1 MIFLS
6 TRSALSALSLFFT
19 TLTILPQSRA
29 DDVQTITYQN
39 SDGTALYLKDDR
51 RPALY
56 TGDFGDCLGDS
67 NKLVTVIKFDASY
80 YKDNMTITFD
90 IQGSTTFVREALMI
104 YIGVYAYGEGRFE
117 IPFDPCKANIYSMCP
132 AKQNVS
138 INANAQIPLGA
149 ADVALIPSIALTIPD
164 FEGQAILRIFSNT
177 SQSEVACYAATL
189 TNGATFSHPAAVG
202 GTLGAFTVIALLSAL
217 ATAAYGE
224 TIPTMRKHY
233 AHSLSVLVV
242 FAVFHHIFFTGALS
256 MNFPSV
262 LVAFWSN
269 YAWSAGMIY
278 TSGMQN
284 SIDHLTSEARGNT
297 SYLGAAGANTPQS
310 GVGGGF
316 DLHKIYKRSR
326 AFDPSGMTEAL
337 EGTLSKALAKRASTG
352 SNATSA
358 SKWFGD
364 PVRAGLPLPGN
375 YSGFAGT
382 LSQEM
387 IPASNAFLTG
397 FIWFLILLLI
407 VGGSVVLLKFA
418 LDLLCRF
425 NVVKTQRFNLFRAH
439 WKGYTALALLRTCFI
454 AFFALMFLTIFQF
467 SYGGAASVMAIA
479 AIVFVIFFIGI
490 LGICAYACYY
500 RLRVGN
506 FETKPDR
513 IQLERRKVLKVIPW
527 YTFHHESNVQD
538 QPEKV
543 FSGSL
548 PGWKI
553 SHIGEGTAQSI
564 HDDEEYT
571 KKFGWL
577 ASRYRRT
584 RWWFFAAWIVYEFI
598 RAAVL
603 AGASGHPMVQVFFLL
618 VIEFLAF
625 LGIFKLKP
633 YEGQRLNVIVIYLLG
648 FSKIVCVAL
657 SAAFDVSFNL
667 ARIPTTVIGVVI
679 IIIQGFLTTAL
690 LICIVLSAI
699 SSYFSI
705 TRHREEI
712 KPRRWLPLRQRYFNH
727 LDQVVADVP
736 PPPKPPTPPP
746 EEPKGPYFSVNS
758 VKRAPKIEDED
769 LEFQAEISQ
778 DPRSSQTQVGS
789 IYGASK
795 DALPGNRASR
805 ATSVGSR
812 ISSSNLPYGARVHR
826 GSWSTR
832 DFQDY
837 NRPYTAGTV
846 APLVDEGGGVVRTGS
861 MMSRASSPGGLKDH
875 GSRDNFG
882 QDVSGRQ
889 SLADVAGAGL
899 PSRTDS
905 PATFKSGPASPP
917 VSRPASAG
925 LENII
930 SPSSSGTPGNSLPRP
945 KTPENAKRMSSP
957 LNTIVTRSPSLKDD
971 ATGGAPPS
979 PRSPTGSL
987 QRGRSRLVKTPKP
1000 KESINE
1006 TGGT

>member
-1 MIFLS
+1 MIFLP
-6 TRSALSALSLFFT
+6 TPWPIPALSLLLT
-19 TLTILPQSRA
+19 SLTILPQARA

-39 SDGTALYLKDDR
+39 PDGSALYLQDDR

-56 TGDFGDCLGDS
+56 TGNFGDCLGDPA
-67 NKLVTVIKFDASY
+67 NLITVTKFDASY

-90 IQGSTTFVREALMI
+90 IQGSTTFAKEALMI
-104 YIGVYAYGEGRFE
+104 YIGVYAYGESRFE

-132 AKQNVS
+132 AKQNIS

-149 ADVALIPSIALTIPD
+149 SDVALIPSIALSIPD
-164 FEGQAILRIFSNT
+164 FEGQAILRIFANST
-177 SQSEVACYAATL
+177 QSEVACYAATL
-189 TNGATFSHPAAVG
+189 KNGATFSHPEAVG
-202 GTLGAFTVIALLSAL
+202 STLGVFTLIALLASF

-284 SIDHLTSEARGNT
+284 SIDRLTSKARGNT
-297 SYLGAAGANTPQS
+297 LYLGAAGVGTDQTD
-310 GVGGGF
+310 VGGGYDF
-316 DLHKIYKRSR
+316 HKIYKRSQ
-326 AFDPSGMTEAL
+326 AFDPDGISEAL
-337 EGTLSKALAKRASTG
+337 EGTLSKVLTKRATTG
-352 SNATSA
+352 SNSTSV

-364 PVRAGLPLPGN
+364 QVRAGLPLPGN

-382 LSQEM
+382 LSEEM

-397 FIWFLILLLI
+397 FLWFLILILI
-407 VGGSVVLLKFA
+407 VGGSIVLFKFA

-425 NVVKTQRFNLFRAH
+425 NIVKTQRFNLFRAH

-454 AFFALMFLTIFQF
+454 AFFTIMFLTIFQF

-479 AIVFVIFFIGI
+479 AIVFVIFFVGI
-490 LGICAYACYY
+490 VGLCAYACYY

-506 FETKPDR
+506 FQTKPDR
-513 IQLERRKVLKVIPW
+513 IQLERRKILKVIPW
-527 YTFHHESNVQD
+527 YTFHHESDVRN

-553 SHIGEGTAQSI
+553 SHVGDDAPQSV
-564 HDDEEYT
+564 HEDEEYI

-584 RWWFFAAWIVYEFI
+584 KWWFFAIWVFYEFI

-618 VIEFLAF
+618 VIEFIAF
-625 LGIFKLKP
+625 LGIVKLKP
-633 YEGQRLNVIVIYLLG
+633 FEGQRLNVIVIYILG

-667 ARIPTTVIGVVI
+667 ARIPTTVIGIVI
-679 IIIQGFLTTAL
+679 IVIQGLLTVAL

-699 SSYFSI
+699 SSYFSV
-705 TRHREEI
+705 TRHREDI
-712 KPRRWLPLRQRYFNH
+712 KPRRWIPLRERYFKH

-769 LEFQAEISQ
+769 AEFQAEILQ
-778 DPRSSQTQVGS
+778 DPRMYQTQIGS
-789 IYGASK
+789 VYGSSEEV
-795 DALPGNRASR
+795 LPGNRASR
-805 ATSVGSR
+805 ALSVGSR
-812 ISSSNLPYGARVHR
+812 FSSTTLPYAARVHR
-826 GSWSTR
+826 ASWSTR
-832 DFQDY
+832 DLQDH
-837 NRPYTAGTV
+837 NRPYTAGTG
-846 APLVDEGGGVVRTGS
+846 APLVGEDGDIARPGS
-861 MMSRASSPGGLKDH
+861 LMSRAS
-875 GSRDNFG
+875 RDSFG
-882 QDVSGRQ
+882 QIASGRQ
-889 SLADVAGAGL
+889 SVADVTGAGL
-899 PSRTDS
+899 PVRPDS
-905 PATFKSGPASPP
+905 SYIYKMAPTSPP
-917 VSRPASAG
+917 VSRPASTG
-925 LENII
+925 LDGVMV
-930 SPSSSGTPGNSLPRP
+930 PSSSGTPVNSLPRP
-945 KTPENAKRMSSP
+945 TTPS
-957 LNTIVTRSPSLKDD
+957 LTRSPSLHDD
-971 ATGGAPPS
+971 TTAGTPPS
-979 PRSPTGSL
+979 PRIPGGSL
-987 QRGRSRLVKTPKP
+987 QRGRSRLMKTQKP
-1000 KESINE
+1000 KESIDE
-1006 TGGT
+1006 ISEL

>member
-1 MIFLS
+1 M
-6 TRSALSALSLFFT
+6 
-19 TLTILPQSRA
+19 
-29 DDVQTITYQN
+29 
-39 SDGTALYLKDDR
+39 
-51 RPALY
+51 
-56 TGDFGDCLGDS
+56 
-67 NKLVTVIKFDASY
+67 
-80 YKDNMTITFD
+80 
-90 IQGSTTFVREALMI
+90 
-104 YIGVYAYGEGRFE
+104 YAYGESRFD

-149 ADVALIPSIALTIPD
+149 SDVALIPSIALSIPD
-164 FEGQAILRIFSNT
+164 FEGQAILRIFANST
-177 SQSEVACYAATL
+177 QSEVACYAATL
-189 TNGATFSHPAAVG
+189 NNGATFSHPDAVG
-202 GTLGAFTVIALLSAL
+202 STLGAFTAIAMLASL

-224 TIPTMRKHY
+224 TIPTIRKHY

-284 SIDHLTSEARGNT
+284 SIDRLTSKARGNT
-297 SYLGAAGANTPQS
+297 SYLGAAGAGTYQS
-310 GVGGGF
+310 GVGGGY
-316 DLHKIYKRSR
+316 DVHKIYKRSG
-326 AFDPSGMTEAL
+326 AFDTDGVVAAL
-337 EGTLSKALAKRASTG
+337 SKRASSG
-352 SNATSA
+352 SNSTSA

-382 LSQEM
+382 LSEEM

-397 FIWFLILLLI
+397 FLWFLILILI
-407 VGGSVVLLKFA
+407 VGGSVVLFKFA

-425 NVVKTQRFNLFRAH
+425 NIIKTQRFNLFRAH

-454 AFFALMFLTIFQF
+454 AFFTIMFLTIFQF
-467 SYGGAASVMAIA
+467 SYGGAASVIAIA
-479 AIVFVIFFIGI
+479 AIVFIIFFVGIIGV
-490 LGICAYACYY
+490 CACACYY
-500 RLRVGN
+500 RLRVGK
-506 FETKPDR
+506 FETRPDR
-513 IQLERRKVLKVIPW
+513 IQLERRKLFKFIPW
-527 YTFHHESNVQD
+527 YSFHRESNVRD

-548 PGWKI
+548 PGWSI
-553 SHIGEGTAQSI
+553 SHVGEDTPLSI
-564 HDDEEYT
+564 HDDEEYI

-584 RWWFFAAWIVYEFI
+584 KWWFFAVWIVYEFI

-618 VIEFLAF
+618 VIEFIAF
-625 LGIFKLKP
+625 LGIVKLKP
-633 YEGQRLNVIVIYLLG
+633 FEGQRLNVIVIYILG

-679 IIIQGFLTTAL
+679 IVIQGLLTIAL

-705 TRHREEI
+705 TRHQATI
-712 KPRRWLPLRQRYFNH
+712 KPRRWIPFRERYFNH

-769 LEFQAEISQ
+769 EEFQAEILQ
-778 DPRSSQTQVGS
+778 DPRMSQTQLGGV
-789 IYGASK
+789 YGASG
-795 DALPGNRASR
+795 DVLPGNRASR

-812 ISSSNLPYGARVHR
+812 FSSTNLPYAARVHR

-832 DFQDY
+832 DLQEY

-846 APLVDEGGGVVRTGS
+846 APLIGEDGGILGRES
-861 MMSRASSPGGLKDH
+861 MMSRGSSRGGLKH
-875 GSRDNFG
+875 YGSRDSLG
-882 QDVSGRQ
+882 QNASRRQ

-899 PSRTDS
+899 PTTTDS
-905 PATFKSGPASPP
+905 PSKYKSAPTIPP
-917 VSRPASAG
+917 ISRPASAG
-925 LENII
+925 IDGVIL
-930 SPSSSGTPGNSLPRP
+930 PSSSGTPVKSLPRP
-945 KTPENAKRMSSP
+945 KTPETVRRTPSP
-957 LNTIVTRSPSLKDD
+957 LNTIVTRSPSMQDVTT
-971 ATGGAPPS
+971 AGAPPS
-979 PRSPTGSL
+979 PRSPGGSS
-987 QRGRSRLVKTPKP
+987 QRGRLAKIHKP
-1000 KESINE
+1000 GESIDE
-1006 TGGT
+1006 VSGT